1 MNIKDIG
8 KGLRKLGKSKIAKEI
23 TEEVTDESLE
33 SITKGLLEK
42 NKELLN
48 SVGNQWKKEPIDT
61 AGALSHLPEIKS
73 VPKGVLRNK
82 GESVISKS
90 PLRVTQRTGKYGSG
104 YDVVGTSANFSIEG
118 VIKSKNS
125 LSNYLRAKVSDDPT
139 NSYSLIK
146 NNESFNSI
154 ARDAIDGGKGAP
166 YWVRTRAARNPRSI
180 PQPTTRKYNSR
191 RWSNGKPKYYTKKLK
206 DGTVVKGYLD
216 KDGVEVAK
224 VGTTKN
230 GTRKVSR
237 KRSIRQDAELRK
249 RGIDYVEP
257 NNTYLTSRYDPKTK
271 TGAISSKL
279 YSEDKAIKN
288 IDHNASPADNKHI
301 KDLPEPTKNRRRGNK
316 AAKKAPVNSPA
327 QQDPQLLLEAPKQKA
342 PRKTREYKS
351 DLGTNTEPI
360 PLSGPVREEKKTL
373 NFKKGEG
380 TYTNPSKKRISESAE
395 YNTKLIKKYHPTD
408 PTYNLGIKT
417 EGGWIGKEKDYRLPK
432 NDIQPEPP
440 VELAPQSKPEPKNN
454 KVDVSID
461 DFKSADELEQMNIDN
476 DNEIDVTH
484 LLNEEE
490 PKKVKSRAEEYS
502 DKLDELETKYS
513 NGDISDIEYAKE
525 QQRLQD
531 IFEKENPV
539 DVSNVLSD
547 QKEPP
552 FNIDDFSM
560 PNIDEVDIEKKLW
573 KDAEKENLP
582 KEPSYKK
589 SDTYDLNVKRES
601 RTYLTESEY
610 FDQVDR
616 IEEMYNNGELTDQ
629 EYADELNRAKK
640 DYVPELVDQANEE
653 TKQYIKDNLEQEPFD
668 PELEHLYIN
677 PKDRKNIINK
687 RNQGDYNANVTNGFV
702 DDITVGD
709 ETYNFK
715 YRNGEKTVVDIYDSN
730 NNLVTDKDLYDDIL
744 SKGKQ
749 ERDNF
754 YRNLSDEEWDTVIN
768 NAEDFRF
775 DKQKD
780 ALESNR
786 KLRNQNDAIKMK
798 QEVLKEKSDK
808 YQTEYENEKSKKK
821 RKEIEKKRNNSEIDI
836 LQAEK
841 LKKKNDLKLEA
852 RNERQVAREAFQ
864 KKVKEE
870 GLEKGT
876 EAYNE
881 ALKELKES
889 FKNSEKTM
897 EKRIASSNNALDAQI
912 KGWSGKGLTLKNAVT
927 IGFSAKAAVDKYKE
941 ARAEGKSAGSA
952 AIRAGAS
959 AVAAEVLG
967 PLGSTALMAA
977 QVAPK
982 AIVAGADALYKEH
995 RRMNSASNFVPLG
1008 GVNFQDSQELATMR
1022 QSGMELAKMSQYNL
1036 EQSLMGAEAKHLHR

>member
-1 MNIKDIG
+1 MDI
-8 KGLRKLGKSKIAKEI
+8 E
-23 TEEVTDESLE
+23 
-33 SITKGLLEK
+33 
-42 NKELLN
+42 
-48 SVGNQWKKEPIDT
+48 
-61 AGALSHLPEIKS
+61 
-73 VPKGVLRNK
+73 
-82 GESVISKS
+82 
-90 PLRVTQRTGKYGSG
+90 
-104 YDVVGTSANFSIEG
+104 
-118 VIKSKNS
+118 
-125 LSNYLRAKVSDDPT
+125 
-139 NSYSLIK
+139 
-146 NNESFNSI
+146 
-154 ARDAIDGGKGAP
+154 
-166 YWVRTRAARNPRSI
+166 
-180 PQPTTRKYNSR
+180 
-191 RWSNGKPKYYTKKLK
+191 
-206 DGTVVKGYLD
+206 
-216 KDGVEVAK
+216 
-224 VGTTKN
+224 
-230 GTRKVSR
+230 
-237 KRSIRQDAELRK
+237 
-249 RGIDYVEP
+249 
-257 NNTYLTSRYDPKTK
+257 
-271 TGAISSKL
+271 
-279 YSEDKAIKN
+279 
-288 IDHNASPADNKHI
+288 
-301 KDLPEPTKNRRRGNK
+301 
-316 AAKKAPVNSPA
+316 
-327 QQDPQLLLEAPKQKA
+327 
-342 PRKTREYKS
+342 
-351 DLGTNTEPI
+351 
-360 PLSGPVREEKKTL
+360 
-373 NFKKGEG
+373 
-380 TYTNPSKKRISESAE
+380 
-395 YNTKLIKKYHPTD
+395 
-408 PTYNLGIKT
+408 
-417 EGGWIGKEKDYRLPK
+417 
-432 NDIQPEPP
+432 
-440 VELAPQSKPEPKNN
+440 
-454 KVDVSID
+454 
-461 DFKSADELEQMNIDN
+461 N
-476 DNEIDVTH
+476 DNEINVTH
-484 LLNEEE
+484 LFEEEE
-490 PKKVKSRAEEYS
+490 PKKVKSRAEEYT
-502 DKLDELETKYS
+502 DKLEELETKYS
-513 NGDISDIEYAKE
+513 NGDITDIEYAEE

-531 IFEKENPV
+531 IFEKENPI

-547 QKEPP
+547 QKEAP
-552 FNIDDFSM
+552 FSLDDFSM

-573 KDAEKENLP
+573 KDTEKQKLP
-582 KEPSYKK
+582 KEPSYRK
-589 SDTYDLNVKRES
+589 SDTYDLNLKREN

-640 DYVPELVDQANEE
+640 DYAPELVDQANEE

-668 PELEHLYIN
+668 PELERLYIN

-687 RNQGDYNANVTNGFV
+687 RNQGDYNANITNGFV

-754 YRNLSDEEWDTVIN
+754 YRNLSDEEWNTVIN

-780 ALESNR
+780 VLESNR
-786 KLRNQNDAIKMK
+786 KLRNQNDAINMK
-798 QEVLKEKSDK
+798 QQVLQEKSAK
-808 YQTEYENEKSKKK
+808 YQEEYGNEKKKKK
-821 RKEIEKKRNNSEIDI
+821 RKELEKKRNNSEIDI

-841 LKKKNDLKLEA
+841 LKKKNELKLEA

-881 ALKELKES
+881 ALKDLKES

-897 EKRIASSNNALDAQI
+897 ERKITSANKNLDAQI

-927 IGFSAKAAVDKYKE
+927 VGFSAKAAVDKYKE

-982 AIVAGADALYKEH
+982 IAVEGANALYSEY

-1022 QSGMELAKMSQYNL
+1022 QSGMELAKMAQYNL

>member
-8 KGLRKLGKSKIAKEI
+8 KGLKKLGKSKIAKEI
-23 TEEVTDESLE
+23 TEDVTEESLE
-33 SITKGLLEK
+33 SITSGLLEK
-42 NKELLN
+42 NSELLR
-48 SVGNQWKKEPIDT
+48 SVGNQWKKEAIDT
-61 AGALSHLPEIKS
+61 VGALSHLPEIKPM
-73 VPKGVLRNK
+73 PKGALRNK

-90 PLRVTQRTGKYGSG
+90 PLRVIERTGKYRSG
-104 YDVVGTSANFSIEG
+104 YDVVGVSPDFDIEG
-118 VIKSKNS
+118 VIKSRNAR
-125 LSNYLRAKVSDDPT
+125 NYLIGSLDSSGPFKSRYLLGGKAKKTPENKFLQDNV
-139 NSYSLIK
+139 
-146 NNESFNSI
+146 SFNI
-154 ARDAIDGGKGAP
+154 NAQNYIDNGVDAP
-166 YWVRTRAARNPRSI
+166 YWVRKRAGRTNV
-180 PQPTTRKYNSR
+180 
-191 RWSNGKPKYYTKKLK
+191 KPKQ
-206 DGTVVKGYLD
+206 
-216 KDGVEVAK
+216 EV
-224 VGTTKN
+224 
-230 GTRKVSR
+230 
-237 KRSIRQDAELRK
+237 
-249 RGIDYVEP
+249 
-257 NNTYLTSRYDPKTK
+257 
-271 TGAISSKL
+271 
-279 YSEDKAIKN
+279 
-288 IDHNASPADNKHI
+288 
-301 KDLPEPTKNRRRGNK
+301 KNRRKGNREIK
-316 AAKKAPVNSPA
+316 EIPVNNSTH
-327 QQDPQLLLEAPKQKA
+327 QEQQLLLDAPVQKE
-342 PRKTREYKS
+342 PRKPRREYKS

-360 PLSGPVREEKKTL
+360 ELSGPTKNRRRGNRSVNRSAQQNQQLLLEAPKQKSPRREYKPDLGTNKEPISLSGPV
-373 NFKKGEG
+373 
-380 TYTNPSKKRISESAE
+380 ES
-395 YNTKLIKKYHPTD
+395 
-408 PTYNLGIKT
+408 
-417 EGGWIGKEKDYRLPK
+417 
-432 NDIQPEPP
+432 
-440 VELAPQSKPEPKNN
+440 APQSKPELKN
-454 KVDVSID
+454 KQVDVSID
-461 DFKSADELEQMNIDN
+461 DFKPVDELEQMNIED

-484 LLNEEE
+484 LFEEEE
-490 PKKVKSRAEEYS
+490 PKKIKSRSEEYT

-513 NGDISDIEYAKE
+513 NGDITDIEYAEE

-531 IFEKENPV
+531 IFEKENPI

-547 QKEPP
+547 QKEAP
-552 FNIDDFSM
+552 FSLDDFSM

-573 KDAEKENLP
+573 KDTEKQKLP
-582 KEPSYKK
+582 KEAPYKK
-589 SDTYDLNVKRES
+589 SDTYDLNLKRES
-601 RTYLTESEY
+601 RYYLTESEY

-668 PELEHLYIN
+668 PELERLYVN
-677 PKDRKNIINK
+677 PKDRKSVISK
-687 RNQGDYNANVTNGFV
+687 RNQGDYNTNITNGFV

-709 ETYNFK
+709 ETYSFK
-715 YRNGEKTVVDIYDSN
+715 YRNGEYKTEKERVIDIYDSN
-730 NNLVTDKDLYDDIL
+730 NNLVTDKALYDDI
-744 SKGKQ
+744 SNKGR
-749 ERDNF
+749 EETYNF

-768 NAEDFRF
+768 NAEDYRF
-775 DKQKD
+775 TNNKGD
-780 ALESNR
+780 LESNR

-798 QEVLKEKSDK
+798 QEVLKEKSAN
-808 YQTEYENEKSKKK
+808 YQTEFENEKKKKK
-821 RKEIEKKRNNSEIDI
+821 RKELEKKRNNSQIDI

-841 LKKKNDLKLEA
+841 LKKKNELKLEA

-881 ALKELKES
+881 ALKELKDS

-897 EKRIASSNNALDAQI
+897 ERKITSANKNLDAQI

-927 IGFSAKAAVDKYKE
+927 VGFSAKAAVDKYKE

-982 AIVAGADALYKEH
+982 IAVEGANALYSEY

-1022 QSGMELAKMSQYNL
+1022 QSGMELAKMAQYNL

>member
-1 MNIKDIG
+1 MKNKLNAFKKLVDKVVGKKAKDVSKMEFNKMNDYLDDLIKSTNEKIIKTTDNIIKNDVSKVMG
-8 KGLRKLGKSKIAKEI
+8 NEVKDEIEQVVKEEVSDLKIPKNRRKGNKEVKEI
-23 TEEVTDESLE
+23 PVNNSTHQEQQ
-33 SITKGLLEK
+33 LLLDAPVQK
-42 NKELLN
+42 KPRKPRKEYKSDLGTN
-48 SVGNQWKKEPIDT
+48 TEPIE
-61 AGALSHLPEIKS
+61 LS
-73 VPKGVLRNK
+73 G
-82 GESVISKS
+82 
-90 PLRVTQRTGKYGSG
+90 
-104 YDVVGTSANFSIEG
+104 
-118 VIKSKNS
+118 
-125 LSNYLRAKVSDDPT
+125 
-139 NSYSLIK
+139 
-146 NNESFNSI
+146 
-154 ARDAIDGGKGAP
+154 
-166 YWVRTRAARNPRSI
+166 
-180 PQPTTRKYNSR
+180 
-191 RWSNGKPKYYTKKLK
+191 
-206 DGTVVKGYLD
+206 
-216 KDGVEVAK
+216 
-224 VGTTKN
+224 
-230 GTRKVSR
+230 
-237 KRSIRQDAELRK
+237 
-249 RGIDYVEP
+249 
-257 NNTYLTSRYDPKTK
+257 
-271 TGAISSKL
+271 
-279 YSEDKAIKN
+279 
-288 IDHNASPADNKHI
+288 
-301 KDLPEPTKNRRRGNK
+301 PTKNRRTGNR
-316 AAKKAPVNSPA
+316 AAKKPT
-327 QQDPQLLLEAPKQKA
+327 QQEQQLLLDAPKQKS
-342 PRKTREYKS
+342 PRKPREYKS

-360 PLSGPVREEKKTL
+360 PLSGPVSEEKKT
-373 NFKKGEG
+373 
-380 TYTNPSKKRISESAE
+380 
-395 YNTKLIKKYHPTD
+395 
-408 PTYNLGIKT
+408 
-417 EGGWIGKEKDYRLPK
+417 
-432 NDIQPEPP
+432 Q
-440 VELAPQSKPEPKNN
+440 KNN
-454 KVDVSID
+454 KPEQKNKRVDVSMD
-461 DFKSADELEQMNIDN
+461 DFKSADELEQMNIED

-484 LLNEEE
+484 LFEEDE
-490 PKKVKSRAEEYS
+490 PQKVKSRAEEYT

-513 NGDISDIEYAKE
+513 NGDISDIEYAEE

-531 IFEKENPV
+531 IFEKENPI

-573 KDAEKENLP
+573 KDAERQKLP

-589 SDTYDLNVKRES
+589 SDTYDLNLQREN
-601 RTYLTESEY
+601 RTYLNESEY

-616 IEEMYNNGELTDQ
+616 IEEMYNNGDLTDQ
-629 EYADELNRAKK
+629 EYVDELNRSKK

-677 PKDRKNIINK
+677 PKDRKNIISK
-687 RNQGDYNANVTNGFV
+687 QNQGDYNANVTNGFV

-709 ETYNFK
+709 ETYSFK

-730 NNLVTDKDLYDDIL
+730 DNLVTDKDLYDDIL

-754 YRNLSDEEWDTVIN
+754 YRNLSDEEWNTVVN

-775 DKQKD
+775 DKHKD
-780 ALESNR
+780 ILESNR
-786 KLRNQNDAIKMK
+786 KLRNQNDAINMK
-798 QEVLKEKSDK
+798 QQVLQEKRDK
-808 YQTEYENEKSKKK
+808 YKDEFENEKKKK
-821 RKEIEKKRNNSEIDI
+821 ARKELEKKRNNSEIDI

-841 LKKKNDLKLEA
+841 QKKKNELKLEA

-881 ALKELKES
+881 ALKELKDS

-897 EKRIASSNNALDAQI
+897 EKRLASTNKNLDAQI

-941 ARAEGKSAGSA
+941 SRAEGKSAGSA

-982 AIVAGADALYKEH
+982 IAVEGANALYSEY

-1022 QSGMELAKMSQYNL
+1022 QSGMELAKMAQYNL

>member
-1 MNIKDIG
+1 MSNKLNAFKKLVEKVVGKKAKDVSKMEFNKMNDYLDDLIKSTNEKIIETTDNIIKNDVSKVMENEVKDEIKQAVKEEVNDLKIPKNRR
-8 KGLRKLGKSKIAKEI
+8 KGNREIKEI
-23 TEEVTDESLE
+23 PVNNSTHQEQQ
-33 SITKGLLEK
+33 LLLDAPVQ
-42 NKELLN
+42 KEPRKPRREYKSDLGTN
-48 SVGNQWKKEPIDT
+48 KEPIE
-61 AGALSHLPEIKS
+61 LPG
-73 VPKGVLRNK
+73 P
-82 GESVISKS
+82 
-90 PLRVTQRTGKYGSG
+90 
-104 YDVVGTSANFSIEG
+104 
-118 VIKSKNS
+118 
-125 LSNYLRAKVSDDPT
+125 
-139 NSYSLIK
+139 
-146 NNESFNSI
+146 
-154 ARDAIDGGKGAP
+154 
-166 YWVRTRAARNPRSI
+166 
-180 PQPTTRKYNSR
+180 
-191 RWSNGKPKYYTKKLK
+191 TKK
-206 DGTVVKGYLD
+206 
-216 KDGVEVAK
+216 
-224 VGTTKN
+224 
-230 GTRKVSR
+230 
-237 KRSIRQDAELRK
+237 
-249 RGIDYVEP
+249 
-257 NNTYLTSRYDPKTK
+257 
-271 TGAISSKL
+271 
-279 YSEDKAIKN
+279 
-288 IDHNASPADNKHI
+288 
-301 KDLPEPTKNRRRGNK
+301 RRRGNR
-316 AAKKAPVNSPA
+316 PVNRSA
-327 QQDPQLLLEAPKQKA
+327 QQEPQLLLEAPKQKG
-342 PRKTREYKS
+342 PRREYKS
-351 DLGTNTEPI
+351 DLGTNKEPI
-360 PLSGPVREEKKTL
+360 SLSGPV
-373 NFKKGEG
+373 
-380 TYTNPSKKRISESAE
+380 
-395 YNTKLIKKYHPTD
+395 
-408 PTYNLGIKT
+408 
-417 EGGWIGKEKDYRLPK
+417 
-432 NDIQPEPP
+432 EP
-440 VELAPQSKPEPKNN
+440 APQSKPEPKN
-454 KVDVSID
+454 KQVDVSID
-461 DFKSADELEQMNIDN
+461 DFKTEEELKQMDAEN

-484 LLNEEE
+484 LFEEEE
-490 PKKVKSRAEEYS
+490 PKKVKSRTEEYT
-502 DKLDELETKYS
+502 DKLEELETKYS
-513 NGDISDIEYAKE
+513 NGDITDIEYAEE

-531 IFEKENPV
+531 IFEKENPI

-547 QKEPP
+547 QKEAP
-552 FNIDDFSM
+552 FSLDDFSM

-573 KDAEKENLP
+573 KDTEKQKLP
-582 KEPSYKK
+582 KEPSYRK
-589 SDTYDLNVKRES
+589 SDTYDLNLKREN

-616 IEEMYNNGELTDQ
+616 IEDMYNNGELTDQ
-629 EYADELNRAKK
+629 EYTDELNRAKK
-640 DYVPELVDQANEE
+640 DYVPEFVDQANEE

-668 PELEHLYIN
+668 PELERLYIN

-687 RNQGDYNANVTNGFV
+687 RNQGDYNANITNGFV

-754 YRNLSDEEWDTVIN
+754 YRNLSDEEWNTVIN

-786 KLRNQNDAIKMK
+786 KLRNQNDAINMK
-798 QEVLKEKSDK
+798 QQVLQEKRDK
-808 YQTEYENEKSKKK
+808 YKTEFENEKKKKK
-821 RKEIEKKRNNSEIDI
+821 RKELEKKRNNSEIDI
-836 LQAEK
+836 LEAEK
-841 LKKKNDLKLEA
+841 LKNKNKFKLEA

-881 ALKELKES
+881 ALKDLKES

-897 EKRIASSNNALDAQI
+897 EKRLTFTNKNLDAQI

-927 IGFSAKAAVDKYKE
+927 VGFSAKAAVDKYKE

-982 AIVAGADALYKEH
+982 IAVEGANALYSEY

-1022 QSGMELAKMSQYNL
+1022 QSGMELAKMAQYNL

>member
-1 MNIKDIG
+1 MSNKLNAFKKLVEKVVGKKAKDVSKMEFNKMNDYLDDLIKSTNEKIIETTDNII
-8 KGLRKLGKSKIAKEI
+8 KNDVSKVMENKVKDEI
-23 TEEVTDESLE
+23 KQAVKEEVNDL
-33 SITKGLLEK
+33 K
-42 NKELLN
+42 
-48 SVGNQWKKEPIDT
+48 
-61 AGALSHLPEIKS
+61 
-73 VPKGVLRNK
+73 
-82 GESVISKS
+82 
-90 PLRVTQRTGKYGSG
+90 
-104 YDVVGTSANFSIEG
+104 
-118 VIKSKNS
+118 
-125 LSNYLRAKVSDDPT
+125 
-139 NSYSLIK
+139 
-146 NNESFNSI
+146 
-154 ARDAIDGGKGAP
+154 
-166 YWVRTRAARNPRSI
+166 I
-180 PQPTTRKYNSR
+180 P
-191 RWSNGKPKYYTKKLK
+191 
-206 DGTVVKGYLD
+206 
-216 KDGVEVAK
+216 
-224 VGTTKN
+224 
-230 GTRKVSR
+230 
-237 KRSIRQDAELRK
+237 
-249 RGIDYVEP
+249 
-257 NNTYLTSRYDPKTK
+257 
-271 TGAISSKL
+271 
-279 YSEDKAIKN
+279 
-288 IDHNASPADNKHI
+288 
-301 KDLPEPTKNRRRGNK
+301 KNRRKGNREIK
-316 AAKKAPVNSPA
+316 EIPVNNSTH
-327 QQDPQLLLEAPKQKA
+327 QEQQLLLEAPKQKS
-342 PRKTREYKS
+342 PRREYKS

-417 EGGWIGKEKDYRLPK
+417 EGGLIGKEKDYRLPK
-432 NDIQPEPP
+432 GDAQPEPP
-440 VELAPQSKPEPKNN
+440 VESAPQSKPEPKN
-454 KVDVSID
+454 KQVDVSID
-461 DFKSADELEQMNIDN
+461 DFKTEEELKQMDIEG

-484 LLNEEE
+484 LFKEEE
-490 PKKVKSRAEEYS
+490 PKKVKSRSEEYA

-513 NGDISDIEYAKE
+513 NGDITDIEYAEE

-531 IFEKENPV
+531 IFEKENPI

-552 FNIDDFSM
+552 FNIDDFSI
-560 PNIDEVDIEKKLW
+560 PNIDEVDINKTQW
-573 KDAEKENLP
+573 KNTEKEKLP
-582 KEPSYKK
+582 KDTPYTK
-589 SDTYDLNVKRES
+589 SDTYDLNLKRES
-601 RTYLTESEY
+601 RYYLTEDKY
-610 FDQVDR
+610 FEQVDR

-629 EYADELNRAKK
+629 EYVDELNHAKK

-653 TKQYIKDNLEQEPFD
+653 TKQYIKDNLNQESLD
-668 PELEHLYIN
+668 PEIEHLYVN
-677 PKDRKNIINK
+677 PKDRKSVISK
-687 RNQGDYNANVTNGFV
+687 RNQGDYNTNVTNGFV
-702 DDITVGD
+702 DDITVDD
-709 ETYNFK
+709 ETYSFK
-715 YRNGEKTVVDIYDSN
+715 YRNGEYKTEKERVIDIYDSN
-730 NNLVTDKDLYDDIL
+730 NNIITDKALYDDIL
-744 SKGKQ
+744 DKGRH
-749 ERDNF
+749 ETNNF

-768 NAEDFRF
+768 NAEDYRF
-775 DKQKD
+775 TNNKGD
-780 ALESNR
+780 LESNR

-808 YQTEYENEKSKKK
+808 YQSDFENEKKKKK
-821 RKEIEKKRNNSEIDI
+821 RKELEKKRNNSQIDI

-841 LKKKNDLKLEA
+841 LKKKNELKLEA

-881 ALKELKES
+881 ALKELKDS

-897 EKRIASSNNALDAQI
+897 ESRLASANKNLDAQI

-927 IGFSAKAAVDKYKE
+927 VGFSAKAAVDKYKE

-982 AIVAGADALYKEH
+982 IAVEGANALYTEY

-1022 QSGMELAKMSQYNL
+1022 QSGMELAKMAQYNL

>member
-8 KGLRKLGKSKIAKEI
+8 KGLKKLGKSKIAKEI
-23 TEEVTDESLE
+23 AEDVTEESLE
-33 SITKGLLEK
+33 SITSGLLEK
-42 NKELLN
+42 NSELLR
-48 SVGNQWKKEPIDT
+48 SVGNQWKKEAIDT
-61 AGALSHLPEIKS
+61 AGAMSHLPEIKPM
-73 VPKGVLRNK
+73 PKGALRNK
-82 GESVISKS
+82 GESVLSKS
-90 PLRVTQRTGKYGSG
+90 PLRVIERTGKYRSG
-104 YDVVGTSANFSIEG
+104 YDVVGMSPDFDIEG
-118 VIKSKNS
+118 VIKSRNAR
-125 LSNYLRAKVSDDPT
+125 NYLIGSLDTGPFETRYLLGGKAKKTPENKLLGDRV
-139 NSYSLIK
+139 
-146 NNESFNSI
+146 SFNVN
-154 ARDAIDGGKGAP
+154 AQNYIDNGVDAP
-166 YWVRTRAARNPRSI
+166 YWVRKRAGRTNV
-180 PQPTTRKYNSR
+180 
-191 RWSNGKPKYYTKKLK
+191 KPKQ
-206 DGTVVKGYLD
+206 
-216 KDGVEVAK
+216 E
-224 VGTTKN
+224 
-230 GTRKVSR
+230 
-237 KRSIRQDAELRK
+237 I
-249 RGIDYVEP
+249 
-257 NNTYLTSRYDPKTK
+257 
-271 TGAISSKL
+271 
-279 YSEDKAIKN
+279 
-288 IDHNASPADNKHI
+288 
-301 KDLPEPTKNRRRGNK
+301 KNRRKGNREIK
-316 AAKKAPVNSPA
+316 EIPVNNSTH
-327 QQDPQLLLEAPKQKA
+327 QEQQLLLDAPKQKE
-342 PRKTREYKS
+342 PRREYKS

-360 PLSGPVREEKKTL
+360 ELPGPTKNRRRGNRPVKETPVNKSAQQSQQLLLEAPKQKNTRREYKPDLGTNKKPISLSGPV
-373 NFKKGEG
+373 
-380 TYTNPSKKRISESAE
+380 ES
-395 YNTKLIKKYHPTD
+395 
-408 PTYNLGIKT
+408 
-417 EGGWIGKEKDYRLPK
+417 
-432 NDIQPEPP
+432 
-440 VELAPQSKPEPKNN
+440 APQSKPEPKN
-454 KVDVSID
+454 KQVDVSID
-461 DFKSADELEQMNIDN
+461 DFKTEEELKQMDIEG

-484 LLNEEE
+484 LFEEE
-490 PKKVKSRAEEYS
+490 PKKVKSRSEEYA

-513 NGDISDIEYAKE
+513 NGDITDIEYAEE

-531 IFEKENPV
+531 IFEKENPI

-560 PNIDEVDIEKKLW
+560 PNIDEVDINKTQW
-573 KDAEKENLP
+573 KNTEKEKLP
-582 KEPSYKK
+582 KDTPYTK
-589 SDTYDLNVKRES
+589 SDTYDLNLKRES
-601 RTYLTESEY
+601 RYYLTESEY

-653 TKQYIKDNLEQEPFD
+653 TKQYIKDNLNQESLD
-668 PELEHLYIN
+668 PEIERLYIN
-677 PKDRKNIINK
+677 PKDRKSVISK

-709 ETYNFK
+709 ETYSFK
-715 YRNGEKTVVDIYDSN
+715 YRNGEYKTEKERVIDIYDSN
-730 NNLVTDKDLYDDIL
+730 NNIVTDKALYDEI
-744 SKGKQ
+744 SNKGK
-749 ERDNF
+749 EETYNF

-768 NAEDFRF
+768 NAEDYRF
-775 DKQKD
+775 TNNKGD
-780 ALESNR
+780 LESNR

-808 YQTEYENEKSKKK
+808 YQSDFENEKKKKK
-821 RKEIEKKRNNSEIDI
+821 RKELEKKRNNSQIDI

-841 LKKKNDLKLEA
+841 LKKKNELKLEA

-881 ALKELKES
+881 ALKDLKES

-897 EKRIASSNNALDAQI
+897 EKRLTSANKNLDAQI

-927 IGFSAKAAVDKYKE
+927 VGFSAKAAVDKYKE

-982 AIVAGADALYKEH
+982 IAVEGANALYSEY

-1022 QSGMELAKMSQYNL
+1022 QSGMELAKMAQYNL

>member
-1 MNIKDIG
+1 MSNKLNAFKKLVEKVVGKKAKDVSKMEFNKMNDYLDDLIKSTNEKIIETTDNII
-8 KGLRKLGKSKIAKEI
+8 KNDVSKVMENEVKDEVKQVVK
-23 TEEVTDESLE
+23 EEVNDL
-33 SITKGLLEK
+33 K
-42 NKELLN
+42 
-48 SVGNQWKKEPIDT
+48 
-61 AGALSHLPEIKS
+61 
-73 VPKGVLRNK
+73 
-82 GESVISKS
+82 
-90 PLRVTQRTGKYGSG
+90 
-104 YDVVGTSANFSIEG
+104 
-118 VIKSKNS
+118 
-125 LSNYLRAKVSDDPT
+125 
-139 NSYSLIK
+139 
-146 NNESFNSI
+146 
-154 ARDAIDGGKGAP
+154 
-166 YWVRTRAARNPRSI
+166 I
-180 PQPTTRKYNSR
+180 P
-191 RWSNGKPKYYTKKLK
+191 
-206 DGTVVKGYLD
+206 
-216 KDGVEVAK
+216 
-224 VGTTKN
+224 
-230 GTRKVSR
+230 
-237 KRSIRQDAELRK
+237 
-249 RGIDYVEP
+249 
-257 NNTYLTSRYDPKTK
+257 
-271 TGAISSKL
+271 
-279 YSEDKAIKN
+279 
-288 IDHNASPADNKHI
+288 
-301 KDLPEPTKNRRRGNK
+301 KNRRKGNREIK
-316 AAKKAPVNSPA
+316 EIPVNNSTH
-327 QQDPQLLLEAPKQKA
+327 QEQQLLLDAPVQKE
-342 PRKTREYKS
+342 PRKPRRKYKS

-360 PLSGPVREEKKTL
+360 ELPGPTKNRRRGNRPINRSTQQEPQLLLETPKQKSPRREYKPDLGTNKEPISLSGPV
-373 NFKKGEG
+373 
-380 TYTNPSKKRISESAE
+380 ES
-395 YNTKLIKKYHPTD
+395 
-408 PTYNLGIKT
+408 
-417 EGGWIGKEKDYRLPK
+417 
-432 NDIQPEPP
+432 
-440 VELAPQSKPEPKNN
+440 APQSKPEPKN
-454 KVDVSID
+454 KQVDVSID
-461 DFKSADELEQMNIDN
+461 DFKTEEELKQMDIEN

-484 LLNEEE
+484 LFEEEE
-490 PKKVKSRAEEYS
+490 PKKVKSRAEEYT
-502 DKLDELETKYS
+502 DKLEELETKYS
-513 NGDISDIEYAKE
+513 NGDITDIEYAEE

-531 IFEKENPV
+531 IFEKENPI

-547 QKEPP
+547 QKEAP
-552 FNIDDFSM
+552 FSLDDFSM

-573 KDAEKENLP
+573 KDTEKQKLP
-582 KEPSYKK
+582 KEPSYRK
-589 SDTYDLNVKRES
+589 SDTYDLNLKREN

-616 IEEMYNNGELTDQ
+616 IEDMYNNGELTDQ

-668 PELEHLYIN
+668 PELERLYIN

-687 RNQGDYNANVTNGFV
+687 RNQGDYNANITNGFV

-754 YRNLSDEEWDTVIN
+754 YRNLSDEEWNTVIN

-786 KLRNQNDAIKMK
+786 KLRNQNDAINMK
-798 QEVLKEKSDK
+798 QEVLKEKSSK
-808 YQTEYENEKSKKK
+808 YQEEYGNEKKKK
-821 RKEIEKKRNNSEIDI
+821 VRKELEKKRNNSEIDI

-841 LKKKNDLKLEA
+841 LKKKNELKLEA

-881 ALKELKES
+881 ALKDLKES

-897 EKRIASSNNALDAQI
+897 EKRLTSINKNLDAQI

-927 IGFSAKAAVDKYKE
+927 VGFSAKAAVDKYKE

-982 AIVAGADALYKEH
+982 IAVEGANALYSEY

-1022 QSGMELAKMSQYNL
+1022 QSGMELAKMAQYNL

>member
-1 MNIKDIG
+1 MSNKLNAFKKLVEKVVGKKAKDVSKMEFNKMNDYLDDLIKSTNEKIIETTDNIIKNDVSKVMENEVKDEIKQAVKEEVNDLKIPKNRR
-8 KGLRKLGKSKIAKEI
+8 KGNREIKEI
-23 TEEVTDESLE
+23 PVNNSTHQEQQ
-33 SITKGLLEK
+33 LL
-42 NKELLN
+42 LDAP
-48 SVGNQWKKEPIDT
+48 VQKEPRKPRREYKSDLGTNTEPIE
-61 AGALSHLPEIKS
+61 LP
-73 VPKGVLRNK
+73 G
-82 GESVISKS
+82 
-90 PLRVTQRTGKYGSG
+90 
-104 YDVVGTSANFSIEG
+104 
-118 VIKSKNS
+118 
-125 LSNYLRAKVSDDPT
+125 
-139 NSYSLIK
+139 
-146 NNESFNSI
+146 
-154 ARDAIDGGKGAP
+154 
-166 YWVRTRAARNPRSI
+166 
-180 PQPTTRKYNSR
+180 
-191 RWSNGKPKYYTKKLK
+191 
-206 DGTVVKGYLD
+206 
-216 KDGVEVAK
+216 
-224 VGTTKN
+224 
-230 GTRKVSR
+230 
-237 KRSIRQDAELRK
+237 
-249 RGIDYVEP
+249 
-257 NNTYLTSRYDPKTK
+257 
-271 TGAISSKL
+271 
-279 YSEDKAIKN
+279 
-288 IDHNASPADNKHI
+288 
-301 KDLPEPTKNRRRGNK
+301 PTKNRRRGNR
-316 AAKKAPVNSPA
+316 PVNRSA
-327 QQDPQLLLEAPKQKA
+327 QQEPQLLLEAPKQKS
-342 PRKTREYKS
+342 PRREYKS

-360 PLSGPVREEKKTL
+360 PLSGPV
-373 NFKKGEG
+373 
-380 TYTNPSKKRISESAE
+380 ES
-395 YNTKLIKKYHPTD
+395 
-408 PTYNLGIKT
+408 
-417 EGGWIGKEKDYRLPK
+417 
-432 NDIQPEPP
+432 
-440 VELAPQSKPEPKNN
+440 APQSKPEQKN
-454 KVDVSID
+454 KQVDVSID
-461 DFKSADELEQMNIDN
+461 DFKTEEELKQMDVEN

-484 LLNEEE
+484 LFEEEE
-490 PKKVKSRAEEYS
+490 PKKVKSRAEEYT
-502 DKLDELETKYS
+502 DKLEELETKYS
-513 NGDISDIEYAKE
+513 NGDITDIEYAEE

-531 IFEKENPV
+531 IFEKENPI

-547 QKEPP
+547 QKEAP
-552 FNIDDFSM
+552 FSLDDFSM

-573 KDAEKENLP
+573 KDTEKQKLP
-582 KEPSYKK
+582 KEPSYRK
-589 SDTYDLNVKRES
+589 SDTYDLNLKREN
-601 RTYLTESEY
+601 RTYFTESEY

-629 EYADELNRAKK
+629 KYADELNRAKK

-668 PELEHLYIN
+668 PELERLYIN

-687 RNQGDYNANVTNGFV
+687 RNQGDYNANITNGFV

-754 YRNLSDEEWDTVIN
+754 YRNLSDEEWNTVIN

-786 KLRNQNDAIKMK
+786 KLRNQNDAINMK
-798 QEVLKEKSDK
+798 QQVLQEKRDK
-808 YQTEYENEKSKKK
+808 YKTEFENEKKKKK
-821 RKEIEKKRNNSEIDI
+821 RKELEKKRNNSEIDI
-836 LQAEK
+836 LEAEK
-841 LKKKNDLKLEA
+841 LKNKNKFKLEA

-881 ALKELKES
+881 ALKDLKES

-897 EKRIASSNNALDAQI
+897 EKRLTSINKNLDAQV

-927 IGFSAKAAVDKYKE
+927 VGFSAKAAVDKYKE

-982 AIVAGADALYKEH
+982 IAVEGANALYSEY

-1022 QSGMELAKMSQYNL
+1022 QSGMELAKMAQYNL

>member
-1 MNIKDIG
+1 MSNKLNAFKKLVDKIVGKKAKDVSKMEFSKMNDYLDDLIKSTNEKIIETTDNIIKNDVSKVMENEVKDEIKQDIKKEVSDLKIPKNRR
-8 KGLRKLGKSKIAKEI
+8 KGNKTVKEI
-23 TEEVTDESLE
+23 PVNNSTQQEQQL
-33 SITKGLLEK
+33 LLET
-42 NKELLN
+42 
-48 SVGNQWKKEPIDT
+48 SVQKEPRKPRKEYKSDLGTNTEPIQ
-61 AGALSHLPEIKS
+61 LS
-73 VPKGVLRNK
+73 G
-82 GESVISKS
+82 
-90 PLRVTQRTGKYGSG
+90 
-104 YDVVGTSANFSIEG
+104 
-118 VIKSKNS
+118 
-125 LSNYLRAKVSDDPT
+125 
-139 NSYSLIK
+139 
-146 NNESFNSI
+146 
-154 ARDAIDGGKGAP
+154 
-166 YWVRTRAARNPRSI
+166 
-180 PQPTTRKYNSR
+180 
-191 RWSNGKPKYYTKKLK
+191 
-206 DGTVVKGYLD
+206 
-216 KDGVEVAK
+216 
-224 VGTTKN
+224 
-230 GTRKVSR
+230 
-237 KRSIRQDAELRK
+237 
-249 RGIDYVEP
+249 
-257 NNTYLTSRYDPKTK
+257 
-271 TGAISSKL
+271 
-279 YSEDKAIKN
+279 
-288 IDHNASPADNKHI
+288 
-301 KDLPEPTKNRRRGNK
+301 PTKNRRRGNR
-316 AAKKAPVNSPA
+316 PVKETPVDTSV
-327 QQDPQLLLEAPKQKA
+327 QQSQQLLLDAPKQKN
-342 PRKTREYKS
+342 PRREYKT

-380 TYTNPSKKRISESAE
+380 TYTNPNKKRISENAE

-432 NDIQPEPP
+432 GDAQPEPP
-440 VELAPQSKPEPKNN
+440 VEPAPKSKPEPKN
-454 KVDVSID
+454 KQVDVSID
-461 DFKSADELEQMNIDN
+461 DFKTEEELKQMDAEN

-484 LLNEEE
+484 LFEEE
-490 PKKVKSRAEEYS
+490 PKKVKSRSEEYA

-513 NGDISDIEYAKE
+513 NGDITDIEYAEE

-531 IFEKENPV
+531 IFEKENPI

-560 PNIDEVDIEKKLW
+560 PNIDEVDINKTQW
-573 KDAEKENLP
+573 KNTEKEKLP
-582 KEPSYKK
+582 KETPYTK
-589 SDTYDLNVKRES
+589 SDTYDLNLKRES
-601 RTYLTESEY
+601 RYYLTESEY

-653 TKQYIKDNLEQEPFD
+653 TKQYIKDNLNQESLD
-668 PELEHLYIN
+668 PEIERLYIN
-677 PKDRKNIINK
+677 PKDKKSVISK
-687 RNQGDYNANVTNGFV
+687 RNQGDYNTNITNGFV

-709 ETYNFK
+709 ETYSFK
-715 YRNGEKTVVDIYDSN
+715 YRNGEYKTEKERVIDIYDSN
-730 NNLVTDKDLYDDIL
+730 NNLVTDKALYDDI
-744 SKGKQ
+744 SNKGR
-749 ERDNF
+749 EETYNF

-768 NAEDFRF
+768 NAEDYRF
-775 DKQKD
+775 TNNKGD
-780 ALESNR
+780 LESNR

-808 YQTEYENEKSKKK
+808 YQAEYENEKSKKK

-897 EKRIASSNNALDAQI
+897 EKRIASSNKALDAQI

>member
-1 MNIKDIG
+1 MSNKLNAFKKLVEKVVGKKAKDVSKMEFNKMNDYLDDLIKSTNEKIIETTDNII
-8 KGLRKLGKSKIAKEI
+8 KNDVSKVMENEVKDEI
-23 TEEVTDESLE
+23 KQAVKEEVNDL
-33 SITKGLLEK
+33 K
-42 NKELLN
+42 
-48 SVGNQWKKEPIDT
+48 
-61 AGALSHLPEIKS
+61 
-73 VPKGVLRNK
+73 
-82 GESVISKS
+82 
-90 PLRVTQRTGKYGSG
+90 
-104 YDVVGTSANFSIEG
+104 
-118 VIKSKNS
+118 
-125 LSNYLRAKVSDDPT
+125 
-139 NSYSLIK
+139 
-146 NNESFNSI
+146 
-154 ARDAIDGGKGAP
+154 
-166 YWVRTRAARNPRSI
+166 I
-180 PQPTTRKYNSR
+180 P
-191 RWSNGKPKYYTKKLK
+191 
-206 DGTVVKGYLD
+206 
-216 KDGVEVAK
+216 
-224 VGTTKN
+224 
-230 GTRKVSR
+230 
-237 KRSIRQDAELRK
+237 
-249 RGIDYVEP
+249 
-257 NNTYLTSRYDPKTK
+257 
-271 TGAISSKL
+271 
-279 YSEDKAIKN
+279 
-288 IDHNASPADNKHI
+288 
-301 KDLPEPTKNRRRGNK
+301 KNRRKGNREIK
-316 AAKKAPVNSPA
+316 EIPVNNSTH
-327 QQDPQLLLEAPKQKA
+327 QEQQLLLDAPVQKE
-342 PRKTREYKS
+342 PRKPRRKYKS

-360 PLSGPVREEKKTL
+360 ELPGPTKNRRRGNRPINRSTQQEPQLLLDAPKQKGPRREYKPDLGTNKEPISLSGPV
-373 NFKKGEG
+373 
-380 TYTNPSKKRISESAE
+380 ES
-395 YNTKLIKKYHPTD
+395 
-408 PTYNLGIKT
+408 
-417 EGGWIGKEKDYRLPK
+417 
-432 NDIQPEPP
+432 
-440 VELAPQSKPEPKNN
+440 APQSKPEPKN
-454 KVDVSID
+454 KQVDVSID
-461 DFKSADELEQMNIDN
+461 DFKTEEELKQMDVEN

-484 LLNEEE
+484 LFEEEE
-490 PKKVKSRAEEYS
+490 PKKVKSRAEEYT
-502 DKLDELETKYS
+502 DKLEELETKYS
-513 NGDISDIEYAKE
+513 NGDITDIEYAEE

-531 IFEKENPV
+531 IFEKENPI

-547 QKEPP
+547 QKEAP
-552 FNIDDFSM
+552 FSLDDFSM

-573 KDAEKENLP
+573 KDTEKQKLP

-589 SDTYDLNVKRES
+589 SDTYDLNLKREN
-601 RTYLTESEY
+601 RTYLNESEY

-640 DYVPELVDQANEE
+640 DYVPEFVDQANEE

-668 PELEHLYIN
+668 PELERLYIN

-687 RNQGDYNANVTNGFV
+687 RNQGDYNANITNGFV

-754 YRNLSDEEWDTVIN
+754 YRNLSDEEWNTVIN

-786 KLRNQNDAIKMK
+786 KLRNQNDAINMK
-798 QEVLKEKSDK
+798 QEVLKEKSSK
-808 YQTEYENEKSKKK
+808 YQEEYGNEKKKK
-821 RKEIEKKRNNSEIDI
+821 VRKELEKKRNNSEIDI

-841 LKKKNDLKLEA
+841 LKKKNELKLEA

-876 EAYNE
+876 DAYNE
-881 ALKELKES
+881 ALKDLKES

-897 EKRIASSNNALDAQI
+897 ERKITSANKNLDAQI

-927 IGFSAKAAVDKYKE
+927 VGFSAKAAVDKYKE

-982 AIVAGADALYKEH
+982 IAVEGANALYSEY

-1022 QSGMELAKMSQYNL
+1022 QSGMELAKMAQYNL

>member
-61 AGALSHLPEIKS
+61 AGALSHLPEVKS

-104 YDVVGTSANFSIEG
+104 YDVVGTSANFSVEG
-118 VIKSKNS
+118 VIKSKNP
-125 LSNYLRAKVSDDPT
+125 LSNYLRAKVGNDPT

-146 NNESFNSI
+146 NNESFNSV
-154 ARDAIDGGKGAP
+154 ARNAIDGGKGAP
-166 YWVRTRAARNPRSI
+166 YWVRTRAARSPKPT

-279 YSEDKAIKN
+279 YSEDKTIKN

-301 KDLPEPTKNRRRGNK
+301 KELPEPTKNRRRGNK

-327 QQDPQLLLEAPKQKA
+327 QQDPQLLLEAPA

-360 PLSGPVREEKKTL
+360 ELSGPVKNRRKGNRPVKETPVDDSIQQSQQLLLDAPKQKSPRREYKSDL
-373 NFKKGEG
+373 G
-380 TYTNPSKKRISESAE
+380 TNTEPISLS
-395 YNTKLIKKYHPTD
+395 
-408 PTYNLGIKT
+408 G
-417 EGGWIGKEKDYRLPK
+417 
-432 NDIQPEPP
+432 P
-440 VELAPQSKPEPKNN
+440 VESAPQSKPEPKNN

-484 LLNEEE
+484 LLDEGE

-502 DKLDELETKYS
+502 DKLEELETKYS

-702 DDITVGD
+702 DDITVGN

-897 EKRIASSNNALDAQI
+897 EKRIASSNKALDAQI

>member
-23 TEEVTDESLE
+23 TEEVTEEGLE
-33 SITKGLLEK
+33 SITNELLKK

-48 SVGNQWKKEPIDT
+48 SVGNQWKKETIDT
-61 AGALSHLPEIKS
+61 AGAMSHLPEIK
-73 VPKGVLRNK
+73 PTLKGALRNK
-82 GESVISKS
+82 GESVFSKS
-90 PLRVTQRTGKYGSG
+90 PLRVTQRTGKYESG
-104 YDVVGTSANFSIEG
+104 YDVVGTSANFNIEG
-118 VIKSKNS
+118 VIKSKKS
-125 LSNYLRAKVSDDPT
+125 LSNYLRAKVGDDPT
-139 NSYSLIK
+139 NSYSLLK

-154 ARDAIDGGKGAP
+154 ARDIVDGGKEAP
-166 YWVRTRAARNPRSI
+166 YWARIRAARNPRPT
-180 PQPTTRKYNSR
+180 PQPTTRKYDSK

-206 DGTVVKGYLD
+206 DGTTVKGYLD

-230 GTRKVSR
+230 GVRKVSR

-271 TGAISSKL
+271 KGAVSSKL
-279 YSEDKAIKN
+279 YSEDKTIKN
-288 IDHNASPADNKHI
+288 IDYNTSPTDNKHI
-301 KDLPEPTKNRRRGNK
+301 KELPEPTKNRRRGNK

-327 QQDPQLLLEAPKQKA
+327 QQDPQLLLEAPKQKN
-342 PRKTREYKS
+342 PRREYKP
-351 DLGTNTEPI
+351 DLGTNKEPI
-360 PLSGPVREEKKTL
+360 SLSGPV
-373 NFKKGEG
+373 
-380 TYTNPSKKRISESAE
+380 ES
-395 YNTKLIKKYHPTD
+395 
-408 PTYNLGIKT
+408 
-417 EGGWIGKEKDYRLPK
+417 
-432 NDIQPEPP
+432 
-440 VELAPQSKPEPKNN
+440 APQSKPEPKN
-454 KVDVSID
+454 KQVDVSID
-461 DFKSADELEQMNIDN
+461 DFKPADEIEKMDIEN

-484 LLNEEE
+484 LFEEQE
-490 PKKVKSRAEEYS
+490 PKKVKSRAEEYT

-513 NGDISDIEYAKE
+513 NGDITDIEYAEE

-531 IFEKENPV
+531 IFEKENPI

-547 QKEPP
+547 QKEAP
-552 FNIDDFSM
+552 FSLDDFSM

-573 KDAEKENLP
+573 KDTEKQKLP
-582 KEPSYKK
+582 KEAPYTK
-589 SDTYDLNVKRES
+589 SDTYDLNLKRES
-601 RTYLTESEY
+601 RYYLTEDKY

-653 TKQYIKDNLEQEPFD
+653 TKQYIKNNLEQEPFD
-668 PELEHLYIN
+668 PELERLYVN
-677 PKDRKNIINK
+677 PKDRKSVISK
-687 RNQGDYNANVTNGFV
+687 RNQGDYNANITNGFV

-709 ETYNFK
+709 ETYSFK
-715 YRNGEKTVVDIYDSN
+715 YRNGEYDLEKDRVIDIYDSN
-730 NNLVTDKDLYDDIL
+730 NNIITDKALYDDIL
-744 SKGKQ
+744 DKGRQ
-749 ERDNF
+749 ETNNF

-768 NAEDFRF
+768 NAEDYRF
-775 DKQKD
+775 TNNKGD
-780 ALESNR
+780 LESNR
-786 KLRNQNDAIKMK
+786 KLRNQNDAITKK
-798 QEVLKEKSDK
+798 QQVLQEKRDK
-808 YQTEYENEKSKKK
+808 YKTEFENEKSKKK
-821 RKEIEKKRNNSEIDI
+821 RKDLEKKRNNSEIDI
-836 LQAEK
+836 LEAEK
-841 LKKKNDLKLEA
+841 LKNKNKVKLEA

-881 ALKELKES
+881 ALKELKDS

-897 EKRIASSNNALDAQI
+897 EKRLTSANKNLDAQI

-927 IGFSAKAAVDKYKE
+927 VGFSAKAAVDKYKE

-982 AIVAGADALYKEH
+982 IAVEGANALYSEY

-1022 QSGMELAKMSQYNL
+1022 QSGMELAKMAQYNL

>member
-8 KGLRKLGKSKIAKEI
+8 KGLKKLGKSKIAKEI
-23 TEEVTDESLE
+23 TEEVTDKSLE
-33 SITKGLLEK
+33 SITSGLLEK
-42 NKELLN
+42 NSELLRN
-48 SVGNQWKKEPIDT
+48 VGNQWKKEAIDT
-61 AGALSHLPEIKS
+61 VGAMSHLPEIKS
-73 VPKGVLRNK
+73 MPKGALRNK

-90 PLRVTQRTGKYGSG
+90 PLRVIERTGKYRSG
-104 YDVVGTSANFSIEG
+104 YDVVGMSPDFDIEG
-118 VIKSKNS
+118 VIKSRNAR
-125 LSNYLRAKVSDDPT
+125 NYLIGSLDTGPFETRYLLGGKAKKTPENKLLGDRV
-139 NSYSLIK
+139 
-146 NNESFNSI
+146 SFNVN
-154 ARDAIDGGKGAP
+154 AQNYIDNGVDAP
-166 YWVRTRAARNPRSI
+166 YWVRKRAGRTNV
-180 PQPTTRKYNSR
+180 
-191 RWSNGKPKYYTKKLK
+191 KPKQ
-206 DGTVVKGYLD
+206 
-216 KDGVEVAK
+216 E
-224 VGTTKN
+224 
-230 GTRKVSR
+230 
-237 KRSIRQDAELRK
+237 I
-249 RGIDYVEP
+249 
-257 NNTYLTSRYDPKTK
+257 
-271 TGAISSKL
+271 
-279 YSEDKAIKN
+279 
-288 IDHNASPADNKHI
+288 
-301 KDLPEPTKNRRRGNK
+301 KNRRKGNREIK
-316 AAKKAPVNSPA
+316 EIPVNNSTH
-327 QQDPQLLLEAPKQKA
+327 QEQQLLLDAPKQKE
-342 PRKTREYKS
+342 PRKPRREYKS

-360 PLSGPVREEKKTL
+360 LLSGPVKDSSSQQLLLDAPKQRGPRREYKPDLGTNTKPIPLSGPV
-373 NFKKGEG
+373 
-380 TYTNPSKKRISESAE
+380 ES
-395 YNTKLIKKYHPTD
+395 
-408 PTYNLGIKT
+408 
-417 EGGWIGKEKDYRLPK
+417 
-432 NDIQPEPP
+432 
-440 VELAPQSKPEPKNN
+440 APQSKPEPKN
-454 KVDVSID
+454 KQVDVSID
-461 DFKSADELEQMNIDN
+461 DFKTEEELKQMDVEN

-484 LLNEEE
+484 LFEEEE
-490 PKKVKSRAEEYS
+490 PKKVKSRAEEYT
-502 DKLDELETKYS
+502 DKLEELETKYS
-513 NGDISDIEYAKE
+513 NGDITDIEYAEE

-531 IFEKENPV
+531 IFEKENPI

-547 QKEPP
+547 QKEAP
-552 FNIDDFSM
+552 FSLDDFSM

-573 KDAEKENLP
+573 KDTEKQKLP
-582 KEPSYKK
+582 KEPSYRK
-589 SDTYDLNVKRES
+589 SDTYDLNLKREN
-601 RTYLTESEY
+601 RTYFTESEY

-668 PELEHLYIN
+668 PELERLYIN

-687 RNQGDYNANVTNGFV
+687 RNQGDYNANITNGFV

-754 YRNLSDEEWDTVIN
+754 YRNLSDEEWNTVIN

-786 KLRNQNDAIKMK
+786 KLRNQNDAINMK
-798 QEVLKEKSDK
+798 QEVLKEKSSK
-808 YQTEYENEKSKKK
+808 YQEEYGNEKKKK
-821 RKEIEKKRNNSEIDI
+821 VRKELEKKRNNSEIDI

-841 LKKKNDLKLEA
+841 LKKKNELKLEA
-852 RNERQVAREAFQ
+852 RSERQVAREAFQ

-881 ALKELKES
+881 ALKDLKES

-897 EKRIASSNNALDAQI
+897 ERKITSANKNLDAQI

-927 IGFSAKAAVDKYKE
+927 VGFSAKAAVDKYKE

-982 AIVAGADALYKEH
+982 IAVEGANALYSEY

-1022 QSGMELAKMSQYNL
+1022 QSGMELAKMAQYNL

>member
-1 MNIKDIG
+1 MNFKDIG

-61 AGALSHLPEIKS
+61 AGALSHLPEVKS

-90 PLRVTQRTGKYGSG
+90 PLRVIERTGKYRSG
-104 YDVVGTSANFSIEG
+104 YDVVGMSSDFDIEG
-118 VIKSKNS
+118 VIKSRNAR
-125 LSNYLRAKVSDDPT
+125 NYLIG
-139 NSYSLIK
+139 SLDVGPFESRYLLGGK
-146 NNESFNSI
+146 PKKTPENKFLQDRVSFNVN
-154 ARDAIDGGKGAP
+154 AQNYIDNGVDAP
-166 YWVRTRAARNPRSI
+166 YWVRKRAGRTNVKPKQEIKNRRKGNREVKEIPVNRSTQQEQQLLLEAPKQKNPRK
-180 PQPTTRKYNSR
+180 PR
-191 RWSNGKPKYYTKKLK
+191 REYRSDL
-206 DGTVVKGYLD
+206 GTNT
-216 KDGVEVAK
+216 EP
-224 VGTTKN
+224 
-230 GTRKVSR
+230 
-237 KRSIRQDAELRK
+237 IELS
-249 RGIDYVEP
+249 G
-257 NNTYLTSRYDPKTK
+257 
-271 TGAISSKL
+271 
-279 YSEDKAIKN
+279 
-288 IDHNASPADNKHI
+288 
-301 KDLPEPTKNRRRGNK
+301 PTKNRRRGNK

-327 QQDPQLLLEAPKQKA
+327 QQEPQLLLEAPKQETS
-342 PRKTREYKS
+342 RKTREYKS

-417 EGGWIGKEKDYRLPK
+417 EGGWIGKEKDYKLPK
-432 NDIQPEPP
+432 SNVQPEPP
-440 VELAPQSKPEPKNN
+440 VEPAPQSKPKQKNN

-484 LLNEEE
+484 LLDEGE

-502 DKLDELETKYS
+502 DKLEELETKYS

-573 KDAEKENLP
+573 KDAEKEKLP

-589 SDTYDLNVKRES
+589 SDTYDLNIKREN

-640 DYVPELVDQANEE
+640 DYVPELADQANEE

-897 EKRIASSNNALDAQI
+897 EKRIASSNKALDAQI

>member
-1 MNIKDIG
+1 MDLKNIG

-33 SITKGLLEK
+33 SITNGLLEK

-48 SVGNQWKKEPIDT
+48 SVGNQWKKEAIDT
-61 AGALSHLPEIKS
+61 VGAMSHLPEIKS
-73 VPKGVLRNK
+73 MPKGALRNK
-82 GESVISKS
+82 GESVLSKS
-90 PLRVTQRTGKYGSG
+90 PLRVIERTGKYRSG
-104 YDVVGTSANFSIEG
+104 YDVVGVSPDFDIEG
-118 VIKSKNS
+118 VIKSRNAR
-125 LSNYLRAKVSDDPT
+125 NYLIGSLDSSGPFKSRYLLGGKAKKTPENKLLGDRV
-139 NSYSLIK
+139 
-146 NNESFNSI
+146 SFNVN
-154 ARDAIDGGKGAP
+154 AQNYIDNGVEAP
-166 YWVRTRAARNPRSI
+166 YWVRKRAGRTN
-180 PQPTTRKYNSR
+180 
-191 RWSNGKPKYYTKKLK
+191 
-206 DGTVVKGYLD
+206 VK
-216 KDGVEVAK
+216 
-224 VGTTKN
+224 
-230 GTRKVSR
+230 
-237 KRSIRQDAELRK
+237 
-249 RGIDYVEP
+249 
-257 NNTYLTSRYDPKTK
+257 
-271 TGAISSKL
+271 SKQ
-279 YSEDKAIKN
+279 EIKN
-288 IDHNASPADNKHI
+288 RRKGNREI
-301 KDLPEPTKNRRRGNK
+301 KEIPVNNSTHQEQQLLLDAPVQKEPRKPRREYKSDLGTNTEPIELSGPTKNRRRGNR
-316 AAKKAPVNSPA
+316 PINRSA
-327 QQDPQLLLEAPKQKA
+327 QQSQQLLLEAPKQKS
-342 PRKTREYKS
+342 PRREYKS

-360 PLSGPVREEKKTL
+360 PLSGPV
-373 NFKKGEG
+373 
-380 TYTNPSKKRISESAE
+380 ES
-395 YNTKLIKKYHPTD
+395 
-408 PTYNLGIKT
+408 
-417 EGGWIGKEKDYRLPK
+417 
-432 NDIQPEPP
+432 
-440 VELAPQSKPEPKNN
+440 APQSKPEPKN
-454 KVDVSID
+454 KQVDVSID
-461 DFKSADELEQMNIDN
+461 DFKTEEELKQMDVEN

-484 LLNEEE
+484 LFEEEE
-490 PKKVKSRAEEYS
+490 PKKVKSRTEEYT
-502 DKLDELETKYS
+502 DKLEELETKYS
-513 NGDISDIEYAKE
+513 NGDITDIEYAEE

-531 IFEKENPV
+531 IFEKENPI

-547 QKEPP
+547 QKEAP
-552 FNIDDFSM
+552 FSLDDFSM

-573 KDAEKENLP
+573 KDTEKQKLP
-582 KEPSYKK
+582 KEPPYTK
-589 SDTYDLNVKRES
+589 SDTYDLNLKRES
-601 RTYLTESEY
+601 RYYLTESEY

-668 PELEHLYIN
+668 PELERLDIN
-677 PKDRKNIINK
+677 PKDRKSVISK
-687 RNQGDYNANVTNGFV
+687 RNQGDHNANVTNGFV

-709 ETYNFK
+709 ETYSFK
-715 YRNGEKTVVDIYDSN
+715 YRNGEYKTEKERVIDIYDSN
-730 NNLVTDKDLYDDIL
+730 NNIITDKALYDEI
-744 SKGKQ
+744 SNKGK
-749 ERDNF
+749 EETYNF

-768 NAEDFRF
+768 NAEDYRF
-775 DKQKD
+775 TNNKGD
-780 ALESNR
+780 LESNR

-798 QEVLKEKSDK
+798 QEVLKEKSAN
-808 YQTEYENEKSKKK
+808 YQTEFENEKKKKK
-821 RKEIEKKRNNSEIDI
+821 RKELEKKRNNSQIDI

-841 LKKKNDLKLEA
+841 LKKKNELKLEA

-881 ALKELKES
+881 ALKDLKES

-897 EKRIASSNNALDAQI
+897 EKRLASANKGLDAQI

-927 IGFSAKAAVDKYKE
+927 VGFSAKAAVDKYKE

-982 AIVAGADALYKEH
+982 IAVEGANALYSEY

-1022 QSGMELAKMSQYNL
+1022 QSGMELAKMAQYNL

>member
-1 MNIKDIG
+1 MNFKDIG

-61 AGALSHLPEIKS
+61 AGALSHLPEIKPM
-73 VPKGVLRNK
+73 PKGVLRNK
-82 GESVISKS
+82 GESVLSKS
-90 PLRVTQRTGKYGSG
+90 PLRVIERTGKYRSG
-104 YDVVGTSANFSIEG
+104 YDVVGMSADFDIEG
-118 VIKSKNS
+118 VIKSKNAR
-125 LSNYLRAKVSDDPT
+125 NYLIGSLDVGPFETRYLLGGKAKKTPENKLLGDRV
-139 NSYSLIK
+139 
-146 NNESFNSI
+146 SFN
-154 ARDAIDGGKGAP
+154 ANAQNYIDNGVEAP
-166 YWVRTRAARNPRSI
+166 YWVRKRAERTNVKAKKEIPVNNSTQQEQQLLLDAPKQKEPRKPRRKYKSDLGTNTEPIELSGPTKNRRLGNRAAKKPTQQEQKLLLEAPKQKSPRK
-180 PQPTTRKYNSR
+180 PR
-191 RWSNGKPKYYTKKLK
+191 REYKSDL
-206 DGTVVKGYLD
+206 
-216 KDGVEVAK
+216 GVNTEP
-224 VGTTKN
+224 
-230 GTRKVSR
+230 
-237 KRSIRQDAELRK
+237 IELS
-249 RGIDYVEP
+249 G
-257 NNTYLTSRYDPKTK
+257 
-271 TGAISSKL
+271 
-279 YSEDKAIKN
+279 
-288 IDHNASPADNKHI
+288 
-301 KDLPEPTKNRRRGNK
+301 PTKNRRRGNRSVK
-316 AAKKAPVNSPA
+316 ETPVNTSV
-327 QQDPQLLLEAPKQKA
+327 QQSQQLLLDAPKQKS
-342 PRKTREYKS
+342 PRREYKP

-360 PLSGPVREEKKTL
+360 PLSGPVNKEKKTL

-380 TYTNPSKKRISESAE
+380 TYTNPNKKRISESSK

-432 NDIQPEPP
+432 SNVQPEPP
-440 VELAPQSKPEPKNN
+440 VEPAPQSKPEPKNN
-454 KVDVSID
+454 KIDVSID

-502 DKLDELETKYS
+502 DKLEELETKYS

-573 KDAEKENLP
+573 KDAEKEKLP

-629 EYADELNRAKK
+629 EYVDELNRAKK

-702 DDITVGD
+702 DDITVDD

-897 EKRIASSNNALDAQI
+897 EKRIASSNKALDAQI

>member
-1 MNIKDIG
+1 MADRKSWNIRDLYNRSIQESGKEEGFKRFANAINGDGFFVEIDNMLWKGDINYSENGSFLNWSFKNVNNRKLEMRPADLSGSGGNYPIDIDSYLDFIDKSGAKLVSEPSIPFEQHLNLDTRANYLPDNISVDKYLDYYKTEFTNGNLEGDAYLNVLKNAEFNLNRKSNPIDKNTDIPRLTSRLDKNKLQFFDKIKKEGYDAAVEQGYDPYWDKYQHKYNDLTQENLDYILKEEERVRKNIKPSNPEPKIDI
-8 KGLRKLGKSKIAKEI
+8 KDTKKTDNISPNRSYKEI
-23 TEEVTDESLE
+23 AENDYVTLDNLVQHSKLTVPEENL
-33 SITKGLLEK
+33 
-42 NKELLN
+42 
-48 SVGNQWKKEPIDT
+48 
-61 AGALSHLPEIKS
+61 H
-73 VPKGVLRNK
+73 
-82 GESVISKS
+82 
-90 PLRVTQRTGKYGSG
+90 
-104 YDVVGTSANFSIEG
+104 
-118 VIKSKNS
+118 
-125 LSNYLRAKVSDDPT
+125 SD
-139 NSYSLIK
+139 I
-146 NNESFNSI
+146 NNIFNNV
-154 ARDAIDGGKGAP
+154 A
-166 YWVRTRAARNPRSI
+166 Y
-180 PQPTTRKYNSR
+180 
-191 RWSNGKPKYYTKKLK
+191 KPAE
-206 DGTVVKGYLD
+206 D
-216 KDGVEVAK
+216 
-224 VGTTKN
+224 GTTKSPYFWLDENKKLQMANDN
-230 GTRKVSR
+230 GADF
-237 KRSIRQDAELRK
+237 QPDLRMQEGHRNLK
-249 RGIDYVEP
+249 KENYFSNE
-257 NNTYLTSRYDPKTK
+257 
-271 TGAISSKL
+271 
-279 YSEDKAIKN
+279 EN
-288 IDHNASPADNKHI
+288 INEALNML
-301 KDLPEPTKNRRRGNK
+301 KDQGYEM
-316 AAKKAPVNSPA
+316 
-327 QQDPQLLLEAPKQKA
+327 
-342 PRKTREYKS
+342 
-351 DLGTNTEPI
+351 DLQNTEKMFYD
-360 PLSGPVREEKKTL
+360 LDKKL
-373 NFKKGEG
+373 NDFDEH
-380 TYTNPSKKRISESAE
+380 
-395 YNTKLIKKYHPTD
+395 YN
-408 PTYNLGIKT
+408 
-417 EGGWIGKEKDYRLPK
+417 
-432 NDIQPEPP
+432 
-440 VELAPQSKPEPKNN
+440 NN
-454 KVDVSID
+454 KNLYNNPPSNKQVDVSID
-461 DFKSADELEQMNIDN
+461 DFKPADELEQMNIED

-484 LLNEEE
+484 LFEENESQ
-490 PKKVKSRAEEYS
+490 KVKSRAEEYT

-560 PNIDEVDIEKKLW
+560 PNIDEIDIEKKLW
-573 KDAEKENLP
+573 KDAEKQKLP
-582 KEPSYKK
+582 NEPLYKK
-589 SDTYDLNVKRES
+589 SDTYDLNLQREN
-601 RTYLTESEY
+601 RTYLNESEY

-616 IEEMYNNGELTDQ
+616 IEEMYNNGDLTDQ
-629 EYADELNRAKK
+629 EYADELNRSKK

-668 PELEHLYIN
+668 PELERLYIN
-677 PKDRKNIINK
+677 PKDRKNIISK
-687 RNQGDYNANVTNGFV
+687 QNQGDYNANVTNGFV

-730 NNLVTDKDLYDDIL
+730 DNLVTDKDLYDDIL

-754 YRNLSDEEWDTVIN
+754 YKNLSDEEWDTVIN

-775 DKQKD
+775 DKHKD

-897 EKRIASSNNALDAQI
+897 EKRIASSNKALDAQI

>member
-8 KGLRKLGKSKIAKEI
+8 KGLKKLGKSKIAKEI
-23 TEEVTDESLE
+23 AEDVTEESLE
-33 SITKGLLEK
+33 SITSGLLEK
-42 NKELLN
+42 NSELLR
-48 SVGNQWKKEPIDT
+48 SVGNQWKKEAIDT
-61 AGALSHLPEIKS
+61 DGAMSHLPEIKLM
-73 VPKGVLRNK
+73 PKGALRNK
-82 GESVISKS
+82 GESVLSKS
-90 PLRVTQRTGKYGSG
+90 PLRVIERTGKYRSG
-104 YDVVGTSANFSIEG
+104 YDVVGMSPDFDIEG
-118 VIKSKNS
+118 VIKSRNAR
-125 LSNYLRAKVSDDPT
+125 NYLIGSLDTGPFETRYLLGGKAKKTPENKLLGDR
-139 NSYSLIK
+139 I
-146 NNESFNSI
+146 SFNVN
-154 ARDAIDGGKGAP
+154 AQNYIDNGVDAP
-166 YWVRTRAARNPRSI
+166 YWVRKRAGRTNV
-180 PQPTTRKYNSR
+180 
-191 RWSNGKPKYYTKKLK
+191 KPKQ
-206 DGTVVKGYLD
+206 
-216 KDGVEVAK
+216 E
-224 VGTTKN
+224 
-230 GTRKVSR
+230 
-237 KRSIRQDAELRK
+237 I
-249 RGIDYVEP
+249 
-257 NNTYLTSRYDPKTK
+257 
-271 TGAISSKL
+271 
-279 YSEDKAIKN
+279 
-288 IDHNASPADNKHI
+288 
-301 KDLPEPTKNRRRGNK
+301 KNRRKGNREIK
-316 AAKKAPVNSPA
+316 EIPVNNSTH
-327 QQDPQLLLEAPKQKA
+327 QEQQLLLDAPVQKE
-342 PRKTREYKS
+342 PRKPRRKYKS

-360 PLSGPVREEKKTL
+360 ELPGPTKNRRRGNRPVNRSAQQSQQILLEAPKQKSPRREYKPDLGTNKEPISLSGPV
-373 NFKKGEG
+373 
-380 TYTNPSKKRISESAE
+380 ES
-395 YNTKLIKKYHPTD
+395 
-408 PTYNLGIKT
+408 
-417 EGGWIGKEKDYRLPK
+417 
-432 NDIQPEPP
+432 
-440 VELAPQSKPEPKNN
+440 APQSKPEQKN
-454 KVDVSID
+454 KQVDVSID
-461 DFKSADELEQMNIDN
+461 DFKTEEELKQMDIEN

-484 LLNEEE
+484 LFEEEE
-490 PKKVKSRAEEYS
+490 PKKVKSRAEEYT
-502 DKLDELETKYS
+502 DKLEELETKYS
-513 NGDISDIEYAKE
+513 NGDITDIEYAEE

-531 IFEKENPV
+531 IFEKENPI

-547 QKEPP
+547 QKEAP
-552 FNIDDFSM
+552 FSLDDFSM

-573 KDAEKENLP
+573 KDTEKQKLP
-582 KEPSYKK
+582 KEPSYRK
-589 SDTYDLNVKRES
+589 SDTYDLNLKREN

-616 IEEMYNNGELTDQ
+616 IEDMYNNGELTDQ
-629 EYADELNRAKK
+629 EYADELNRSKK
-640 DYVPELVDQANEE
+640 DYVPEFVDQANEE

-668 PELEHLYIN
+668 PELERLYIN

-687 RNQGDYNANVTNGFV
+687 RNQGDYNANITNGFV

-754 YRNLSDEEWDTVIN
+754 YRNLSDEEWNTVIN

-786 KLRNQNDAIKMK
+786 KLRNQNDAINMK
-798 QEVLKEKSDK
+798 QQVLQEKRDK
-808 YQTEYENEKSKKK
+808 YKTEFENEKKKKK
-821 RKEIEKKRNNSEIDI
+821 RKELEKKRNNSEIDI
-836 LQAEK
+836 LEAEK
-841 LKKKNDLKLEA
+841 LKNKNKFKLEA

-881 ALKELKES
+881 ALKDLKES

-897 EKRIASSNNALDAQI
+897 EKRLTSINKNLDAQI

-927 IGFSAKAAVDKYKE
+927 VGFSAKAAVDKYKE

-982 AIVAGADALYKEH
+982 IAVEGANALYSEY

-1022 QSGMELAKMSQYNL
+1022 QSGMELAKMAQYNL

>member
-1 MNIKDIG
+1 MSNKLNAFKKLVEKVVGKKAKDVSKMEFNKMNDYLDDLIKSTNEKIIETTDNIIKNDVSKVMENEVKDEIKQAVKEEVNDLKIPKNRR
-8 KGLRKLGKSKIAKEI
+8 KGNREIKEIPVNNSTHQEQQLLLDAPVQKEPRKLRRKYKSDLG
-23 TEEVTDESLE
+23 TNT
-33 SITKGLLEK
+33 
-42 NKELLN
+42 
-48 SVGNQWKKEPIDT
+48 EPIE
-61 AGALSHLPEIKS
+61 LP
-73 VPKGVLRNK
+73 G
-82 GESVISKS
+82 
-90 PLRVTQRTGKYGSG
+90 
-104 YDVVGTSANFSIEG
+104 
-118 VIKSKNS
+118 
-125 LSNYLRAKVSDDPT
+125 
-139 NSYSLIK
+139 
-146 NNESFNSI
+146 
-154 ARDAIDGGKGAP
+154 
-166 YWVRTRAARNPRSI
+166 
-180 PQPTTRKYNSR
+180 
-191 RWSNGKPKYYTKKLK
+191 
-206 DGTVVKGYLD
+206 
-216 KDGVEVAK
+216 
-224 VGTTKN
+224 
-230 GTRKVSR
+230 
-237 KRSIRQDAELRK
+237 
-249 RGIDYVEP
+249 
-257 NNTYLTSRYDPKTK
+257 
-271 TGAISSKL
+271 
-279 YSEDKAIKN
+279 
-288 IDHNASPADNKHI
+288 
-301 KDLPEPTKNRRRGNK
+301 PTKNRRRGNR
-316 AAKKAPVNSPA
+316 PINRSA
-327 QQDPQLLLEAPKQKA
+327 QQDPQLLLEAPKQKS
-342 PRKTREYKS
+342 PRREYKA

-417 EGGWIGKEKDYRLPK
+417 EGGLITKEKNYRLPK
-432 NDIQPEPP
+432 GDAQPESP
-440 VELAPQSKPEPKNN
+440 VEPAPQSKPEPKN
-454 KVDVSID
+454 KQVDVSID
-461 DFKSADELEQMNIDN
+461 DFKTEEELKQMDIEN

-484 LLNEEE
+484 LFEEE
-490 PKKVKSRAEEYS
+490 PKKVKSRSEEYA

-513 NGDISDIEYAKE
+513 NGDITDIEYAEE

-531 IFEKENPV
+531 IFEKENPI

-560 PNIDEVDIEKKLW
+560 PNIDEVDINKTQW
-573 KDAEKENLP
+573 KNTEKEKLP
-582 KEPSYKK
+582 KDTSYIK
-589 SDTYDLNVKRES
+589 SDTYDLNLKRES
-601 RTYLTESEY
+601 RYYLTESEY

-668 PELEHLYIN
+668 PELERLYVN
-677 PKDRKNIINK
+677 PKDRKSVISK
-687 RNQGDYNANVTNGFV
+687 RNQGDYNTNITNGFV

-709 ETYNFK
+709 ETYSFK
-715 YRNGEKTVVDIYDSN
+715 YRNGEYKTEKERVIDIYDSN
-730 NNLVTDKDLYDDIL
+730 NNIITDKALYDEIL
-744 SKGKQ
+744 DKGRQ
-749 ERDNF
+749 ETNNF

-768 NAEDFRF
+768 NAEDYRF
-775 DKQKD
+775 TNNKGD
-780 ALESNR
+780 LESNR

-798 QEVLKEKSDK
+798 QEVLKEKSSK
-808 YQTEYENEKSKKK
+808 YQEEYGNEKKKK
-821 RKEIEKKRNNSEIDI
+821 VRKELEKKRNNSEIDI

-841 LKKKNDLKLEA
+841 LKKKNELKLEA

-881 ALKELKES
+881 ALKELKDS

-897 EKRIASSNNALDAQI
+897 ERKITSANKNLDAQI

-927 IGFSAKAAVDKYKE
+927 VGFSAKAAVDKYKE

-982 AIVAGADALYKEH
+982 IAVEGANALYSEY

-1022 QSGMELAKMSQYNL
+1022 QSGMELAKMAQYNL

>member
-1 MNIKDIG
+1 MSNKLNAFKKLVEKVVGKKAKDVSKMEFNKMNDYLDDLIKSTNEKIIETTDNII
-8 KGLRKLGKSKIAKEI
+8 KNDVSKVMENEVKDEIKQAAKE
-23 TEEVTDESLE
+23 EVNDL
-33 SITKGLLEK
+33 K
-42 NKELLN
+42 
-48 SVGNQWKKEPIDT
+48 
-61 AGALSHLPEIKS
+61 
-73 VPKGVLRNK
+73 
-82 GESVISKS
+82 
-90 PLRVTQRTGKYGSG
+90 
-104 YDVVGTSANFSIEG
+104 
-118 VIKSKNS
+118 
-125 LSNYLRAKVSDDPT
+125 
-139 NSYSLIK
+139 
-146 NNESFNSI
+146 
-154 ARDAIDGGKGAP
+154 
-166 YWVRTRAARNPRSI
+166 I
-180 PQPTTRKYNSR
+180 P
-191 RWSNGKPKYYTKKLK
+191 
-206 DGTVVKGYLD
+206 
-216 KDGVEVAK
+216 
-224 VGTTKN
+224 
-230 GTRKVSR
+230 
-237 KRSIRQDAELRK
+237 
-249 RGIDYVEP
+249 
-257 NNTYLTSRYDPKTK
+257 
-271 TGAISSKL
+271 
-279 YSEDKAIKN
+279 
-288 IDHNASPADNKHI
+288 
-301 KDLPEPTKNRRRGNK
+301 KNRRKGNK
-316 AAKKAPVNSPA
+316 EIKEIPVNNSTH
-327 QQDPQLLLEAPKQKA
+327 QEQQLLLDAPAQKE
-342 PRKTREYKS
+342 PRKPRRKYKS

-432 NDIQPEPP
+432 GDAQPEPS
-440 VELAPQSKPEPKNN
+440 VEPTPQSKPEPKN
-454 KVDVSID
+454 KQVDVSID
-461 DFKSADELEQMNIDN
+461 DFKPGDEIDFDDN
-476 DNEIDVTH
+476 NEIDVTH
-484 LLNEEE
+484 LFEEEE
-490 PKKVKSRAEEYS
+490 PKKVKSRAEEYT
-502 DKLDELETKYS
+502 DKLEELETKYS
-513 NGDISDIEYAKE
+513 NGDITDIEYAEE

-531 IFEKENPV
+531 IFEKENPI

-560 PNIDEVDIEKKLW
+560 PNIDEVDINKTQW
-573 KDAEKENLP
+573 KNTEKEKLP
-582 KEPSYKK
+582 KDTPYTK
-589 SDTYDLNVKRES
+589 SDTYDLNLKREN

-640 DYVPELVDQANEE
+640 DYVPELADQANEE
-653 TKQYIKDNLEQEPFD
+653 TKQYIKDNLNQEPLD
-668 PELEHLYIN
+668 PEIERLYVN
-677 PKDRKNIINK
+677 SKDKKSVISK

-709 ETYNFK
+709 ETYSFK
-715 YRNGEKTVVDIYDSN
+715 YRNGEYKTEKERVIDIYDSN
-730 NNLVTDKDLYDDIL
+730 NNLVTDKALYDDI
-744 SKGKQ
+744 SNKGR
-749 ERDNF
+749 EETYNF
-754 YRNLSDEEWDTVIN
+754 YKNLSDEEWDTVIN
-768 NAEDFRF
+768 NAEDYRF
-775 DKQKD
+775 TNNKGD
-780 ALESNR
+780 LESNR
-786 KLRNQNDAIKMK
+786 KLRNQNDAINMK
-798 QEVLKEKSDK
+798 QQVLQEKRDK
-808 YQTEYENEKSKKK
+808 YKTEFENEKKKKK
-821 RKEIEKKRNNSEIDI
+821 RKELEKKRNNSEIDI

-841 LKKKNDLKLEA
+841 LKNKNKLKLEA
-852 RNERQVAREAFQ
+852 RNERQVARETFQ

-881 ALKELKES
+881 ALKDLKES

-897 EKRIASSNNALDAQI
+897 ERKITSANKNLDAQI

-927 IGFSAKAAVDKYKE
+927 VGFSAKAAVDKYKE

-982 AIVAGADALYKEH
+982 IAVEGANALYSEY

-1022 QSGMELAKMSQYNL
+1022 QSGMELAKMAQYNL

>member
-8 KGLRKLGKSKIAKEI
+8 KGLKKLGKSKIAKEI

-33 SITKGLLEK
+33 SITSGLLEK
-42 NKELLN
+42 NSELLRN
-48 SVGNQWKKEPIDT
+48 VGNQWKKEAIDT
-61 AGALSHLPEIKS
+61 VGAMSHLPEIKS
-73 VPKGVLRNK
+73 MPKGALRNK

-90 PLRVTQRTGKYGSG
+90 PLRVIERTGKYRSG
-104 YDVVGTSANFSIEG
+104 YDVVGMSPDFDIEG
-118 VIKSKNS
+118 VIKSRNAR
-125 LSNYLRAKVSDDPT
+125 NYLIGSLDTGPFETRYLLGGKAKKTPENKLLGDRV
-139 NSYSLIK
+139 
-146 NNESFNSI
+146 SFNVN
-154 ARDAIDGGKGAP
+154 AQNYIDNGVDAP
-166 YWVRTRAARNPRSI
+166 YWVRKRAGRTNV
-180 PQPTTRKYNSR
+180 
-191 RWSNGKPKYYTKKLK
+191 KPKQ
-206 DGTVVKGYLD
+206 
-216 KDGVEVAK
+216 E
-224 VGTTKN
+224 
-230 GTRKVSR
+230 
-237 KRSIRQDAELRK
+237 I
-249 RGIDYVEP
+249 
-257 NNTYLTSRYDPKTK
+257 
-271 TGAISSKL
+271 
-279 YSEDKAIKN
+279 
-288 IDHNASPADNKHI
+288 
-301 KDLPEPTKNRRRGNK
+301 KNRRKGNREIK
-316 AAKKAPVNSPA
+316 EIPVNNSTH
-327 QQDPQLLLEAPKQKA
+327 QEQQLLLDAPKQKE
-342 PRKTREYKS
+342 PRKPRREYKS

-360 PLSGPVREEKKTL
+360 LLSGPVKDSSSQQLLLDAPKQRGPRREYKPDLGTNTKPIPLSGPV
-373 NFKKGEG
+373 
-380 TYTNPSKKRISESAE
+380 ES
-395 YNTKLIKKYHPTD
+395 
-408 PTYNLGIKT
+408 
-417 EGGWIGKEKDYRLPK
+417 
-432 NDIQPEPP
+432 
-440 VELAPQSKPEPKNN
+440 APQSKPEPKN
-454 KVDVSID
+454 KQVDVSID
-461 DFKSADELEQMNIDN
+461 DFKTEEELKQMDVEN

-484 LLNEEE
+484 LFEEEE
-490 PKKVKSRAEEYS
+490 PKKVKSRAEEYT
-502 DKLDELETKYS
+502 DKLEELETKYS
-513 NGDISDIEYAKE
+513 NGDITDIEYAEE

-531 IFEKENPV
+531 IFEKENPI

-547 QKEPP
+547 QKEAP
-552 FNIDDFSM
+552 FSLDDFSM

-573 KDAEKENLP
+573 KDTEKQKLP
-582 KEPSYKK
+582 KELSYTK
-589 SDTYDLNVKRES
+589 SDTYDLNLKREN
-601 RTYLTESEY
+601 RTYFTESEY

-668 PELEHLYIN
+668 PELERLYIN

-687 RNQGDYNANVTNGFV
+687 RNQGDYNANITNGFV

-754 YRNLSDEEWDTVIN
+754 YRNLSDEEWNTVIT

-786 KLRNQNDAIKMK
+786 KLRNQNDAINMK
-798 QEVLKEKSDK
+798 QEVLKEKSSK
-808 YQTEYENEKSKKK
+808 YQEEYGNEKKKK
-821 RKEIEKKRNNSEIDI
+821 VRKELEKKRNNSEIDI

-841 LKKKNDLKLEA
+841 LKKKNELKLEA
-852 RNERQVAREAFQ
+852 RSERQVAREAFQ

-881 ALKELKES
+881 ALKDLKES

-897 EKRIASSNNALDAQI
+897 ERKITSANKNLDAQI

-927 IGFSAKAAVDKYKE
+927 VGFSAKAAVDKYKE

-982 AIVAGADALYKEH
+982 IAVEGANALYSEY

-1022 QSGMELAKMSQYNL
+1022 QSGMELAKMAQYNL